1 MAALVTDRLRSTR
14 RPTGPAASQYRPQR
28 RRETVQLHPPVTSRA
43 LRHRLDRPVAAA
55 VVVLAFLLL
64 GGSIVDAAAGVVGEE
79 TSAAPLA
86 PAPALMVE
94 GHVQLVR
101 PGQTYWSIAES
112 LGGSGD
118 IRERVDALQAAN
130 EGRVLRAG
138 DRLVVPAL
146 E

>member
-1 MAALVTDRLRSTR
+1 MAALVTDRLRSTGP
-14 RPTGPAASQYRPQR
+14 PTGPAASQCRPQR
-28 RRETVQLHPPVTSRA
+28 RRGTVPLHPPVTSRG
-43 LRHRLDRPVAAA
+43 LRHRLDGPVAAA

-79 TSAAPLA
+79 TSVAPLA
-86 PAPALMVE
+86 PAAGAMVE
-94 GHVQLVR
+94 GGVQLVQ